1 MDENTPFKGGF
12 KYILSK
18 TRRYKLNKGRQVRH
32 GDVASLNL
40 LNTETC
46 SELAIRTDLQW
57 QEC

>member
-46 SELAIRTDLQW
+46 SELAIRTDLQ
-57 QEC
+57 